1 MARGTATM
9 GPTIE
14 TGMSRAIGGAIGLF
28 GLWALSGGCA
38 EATTAAPVDSGAGAA
53 DRQRGG
59 EVVGDSESS
68 GDGDADA
75 QTDPFAGAPPRVC
88 HAAGGWDGKSALFVD
103 ASAEFG
109 LDGPQR
115 PLGIRVSALDLDGDH
130 LPEVLVR
137 RNVVG
142 VRSDPKDPALR
153 HVVLLRNTVDAKG
166 QRKLVDD
173 TVASGLLQTRGGAG
187 GRPCQIAIGGDV
199 DNDGDVDVFCGMYL
213 VADKPGD
220 PLDHSEWL
228 ANDGSGVFTLLGK
241 TSPLGAA
248 ARRALTSATLVDH
261 DRDGRLDLWLG
272 YSTWGQAAT
281 ADLLFAGDGDG
292 GFVDVSA
299 SEGLSTVAPTQKSL
313 ADGTAHRNTW
323 GTGACDFNDDG
334 HPDLYTTSYGRY
346 FNGLWLGGGVG
357 GGSRYSDVMF
367 ASGFSRDDDD
377 DWRSN
382 WNAQCYCQENPKAS
396 DCDTC
401 PTPQVNCPQLKA
413 AFGGQ
418 YRWNHATDRQPWRLG
433 GTTAGLQCA
442 DLDRD
447 GRLDA
452 VQWNIVHSDVG
463 PSSDPTHIMRNK
475 GGEVPVFAHIP
486 PAESGLQRSWP
497 SLSWN
502 EGDISGAVADLDLD
516 GRLDLVIASS
526 DYPGTRLF
534 VWLQQ
539 PTGAFAA
546 LPSSAAPE
554 HPRAAGLSVVD
565 LDGDGDLDLVVG
577 SSRAR
582 CGGESGADCPPDER
596 VRIWRNTLRHG
607 EGGRG
612 NWLAIALDGRAADGG
627 SPDSGGETNAS
638 AIGAR
643 VEVVAGGVTQ
653 IQEVGGGYGHFG
665 QQNGL
670 TLHFGL
676 GDACDVERVR
686 VRWPNAAATVQ
697 EVPAVRANQLVRLR
711 RGAQPAYPWA
721 PGP

>member
-1 MARGTATM
+1 MTRV
-9 GPTIE
+9 
-14 TGMSRAIGGAIGLF
+14 TGAGGCLV
-28 GLWALSGGCA
+28 GLWLLGCGCA
-38 EATTAAPVDSGAGAA
+38 EAASSGLSAGAA
-53 DRQRGG
+53 DGQRGL
-59 EVVGDSESS
+59 EVVEDVGADADTAGEIA
-68 GDGDADA
+68 GDAAKDA
-75 QTDPFAGAPPRVC
+75 AADPFAGAPPRVC
-88 HAAGGWDGKSALFVD
+88 HAPGGWDGKSALFVD

-115 PLGIRVSALDLDGDH
+115 PLGIRVSAVDLDGDH

-142 VRSDPKDPALR
+142 VRSDPKDPAQR
-153 HVVLLRNTVDAKG
+153 HVVLLRNTLDKQG
-166 QRKLVDD
+166 NRKLVDD

-187 GRPCQIAIGGDV
+187 GRPCQIAVGGDI
-199 DNDGDVDVFCGMYL
+199 DNDGDVDVFCGMFIT
-213 VADKPGD
+213 ADKAGD

-228 ANDGSGVFTLLGK
+228 ANDGKGVFTLFGDA
-241 TSPLGAA
+241 SPLGSA

-261 DRDGRLDLWLG
+261 DRDGALDLWLG

-281 ADLLFAGDGDG
+281 ADLLFAGDGKG
-292 GFVDVSA
+292 AFVDVSA
-299 SEGLSTVAPTQKSL
+299 AEGLKTVAPTLKAL
-313 ADGTAHRNTW
+313 ADGTAHPNTW

-346 FNGLWLGGGVG
+346 FNGLWLGGGLD
-357 GGSRYSDVMF
+357 GGSRYSDAKFV
-367 ASGFSRDDDD
+367 SGFSRDDDD

-382 WNAQCYCQENPKAS
+382 WNAQCHCQDDPKAA
-396 DCDTC
+396 DCDSC
-401 PTPQVNCPQLKA
+401 PKPQVNCAQLKQ
-413 AFGGQ
+413 AFGGK
-418 YRWNHATDRQPWRLG
+418 YRWNHGTDREPWRLG

-463 PSSDPTHIMRNK
+463 PSSDPTHVMRNQ
-475 GGEVPVFAHIP
+475 GGEIPVFAHISP
-486 PAESGLQRSWP
+486 SANGLQRTWL

-526 DYPGTRLF
+526 DYPDTRLF
-534 VWLQQ
+534 VWLQKADG
-539 PTGAFAA
+539 TFSA
-546 LPSSAAPE
+546 LPSSAAPD
-554 HPRAAGLSVVD
+554 HPRAAGLAVVD

-582 CGGESGADCPPDER
+582 CSGGSGADCPPDER
-596 VRIWRNTLRHG
+596 VRIWRNTLRQG
-607 EGGRG
+607 QGGRG
-612 NWLAIALDGRAADGG
+612 NWLAVELDGRAAEGAATTTDGAA
-627 SPDSGGETNAS
+627 NAS

-653 IQEVGGGYGHFG
+653 IQELGGGYGHFG

-670 TLHFGL
+670 SLHFGL
-676 GDACDVERVR
+676 GDSCDIERIR
-686 VRWPNAAATVQ
+686 IRWPNTGATVQ

-711 RGAQPAYPWA
+711 RGAAPVYPLAAA
-721 PGP
+721 P